1 MASRQQA
8 LASLIRLQVLGV
20 SDMEIKNMTQLSSMS
35 KGTHTQP
42 SNWVPLLFSLYQ
54 DWLKS
59 EINKRL
65 AVFYS
70 PYSKNQTNITKSIRK
85 NIARLPLYLN
95 RSYLY
100 N

>member
-35 KGTHTQP
+35 KGTHTQL

-59 EINKRL
+59 EINKRIPG
-65 AVFYS
+65 V
-70 PYSKNQTNITKSIRK
+70 KSISSSAATSTTTK
-85 NIARLPLYLN
+85 D
-95 RSYLY
+95 
-100 N
+100 